1 MKTPNSS
8 SRPRGF
14 SLIET
19 VIAIGVLAVLL
30 TGFMIVFA
38 PAAAG
43 IRRAISIQEADRLA
57 STVEQELVT
66 YRSGDPGNTGFEKAF
81 QWIKESNSAN
91 TALMVY
97 QYRGSLSAKRP
108 DGTPDP
114 VTDAADKVA
123 GRDYAVKTMLRRKN
137 DPEFIKDLPA
147 VEGGVYLVKC
157 TQLVYN
163 NQGELIPGAEGQ
175 IKDPKPEGAPSDN
188 ADLYPEAV
196 IAFNAEFYALPG
208 RNESYITG
216 AAFTNFFNN
225 PKKPVFTRNLAVRR

>member
-1 MKTPNSS
+1 MKTPNP

-81 QWIKESNSAN
+81 EWIKESDSAN
-91 TALMVY
+91 TALLVY
-97 QYRGSLSAKRP
+97 QYRGSLSSKRA

-114 VTDAADKVA
+114 VPDVA
-123 GRDYAVKTMLRRKN
+123 GKLAGKDFVVKSMLRRKG
-137 DPEFIKDLPA
+137 DSEFIRDLPA

-157 TQLVYN
+157 TQLVYDAS
-163 NQGELIPGAEGQ
+163 QQLVPGTRGQ
-175 IKDPKPEGAPSDN
+175 IRDPKSGGTPSDN
-188 ADLYPEAV
+188 ADVYPEAV
-196 IAFNAEFYALPG
+196 IAFNAEFYSVPS
-208 RNESYITG
+208 RNAS
-216 AAFTNFFNN
+216 FFEGQTYTKFFDN